1 MTTYLITGVHRGIGF
16 ELAKQAIANG
26 DTVVGS
32 VRQQD
37 QADELIKALGS
48 DFTPLIFDVTD
59 AAAVEKAAASFNG
72 VIDVLINNAGIIGP
86 QMQSPLA
93 MDFDGFAQTLAIN
106 TLAPLAVSQ
115 AFLPHLKKS
124 ENPRIISI
132 SSKMGS
138 MAHQT
143 SDRIAYRA
151 SKAALNKVMQGLAT
165 VLRSE
170 GVTVISMHPGWVRTD
185 MGGGSADISAA
196 ESAAGILKVAIALD
210 ITKSGSFINYDG
222 SRIEW

>member
-1 MTTYLITGVHRGIGF
+1 MTTYLITGVYRGIGF

-26 DTVVGS
+26 DKVVGS

-37 QADELIKALGS
+37 HGDAVSKQLGS

-59 AAAVEKAAASFNG
+59 ASAVAQAAKLFDGA
-72 VIDVLINNAGIIGP
+72 IDVLINNAGIIGP
-86 QMQSPLA
+86 QIQSPLA
-93 MDFDGFAQTLAIN
+93 MDFEGFAQTLAIN
-106 TLAPLAVSQ
+106 ILAPLTVSQ

-124 ENPRIISI
+124 ANPRIISI

-165 VLRSE
+165 DLRGE

-185 MGGGSADISAA
+185 MGGGSADISPA
-196 ESAAGILKVAIALD
+196 ESAAGILKVASALG
-210 ITKSGSFINYDG
+210 ITKTGCFINYDG
-222 SRIEW
+222 SRIDW